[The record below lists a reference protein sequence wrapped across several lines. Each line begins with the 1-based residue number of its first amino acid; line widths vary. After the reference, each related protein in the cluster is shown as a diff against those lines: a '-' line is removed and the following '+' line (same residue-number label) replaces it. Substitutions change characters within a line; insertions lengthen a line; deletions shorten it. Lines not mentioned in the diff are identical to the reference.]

1 MPFTVLDIVQR
12 RVNIGGGDGGIES
25 DARAMKPPRDHVEPD
40 VLRHEVQRRRT
51 FAIISHP
58 DAGKT
63 TLTEKLLLYAGAIH
77 LAGAVKARRTGR
89 HAISDWM
96 TIEQERGISITTTA
110 LQFHH
115 QDYVFNLL
123 DTPGHQDFSEDTYRT
138 LMAVD
143 SAIMVLDNA
152 RGIEPQTRKLFA
164 VCRMRR
170 IPILTFINKLD
181 RLGREP
187 LQLLEEIERVLGI
200 ASVPMNWPIGQGPTF
215 QGVYDRGRRAA
226 LLFERADHG
235 QRPAPVV
242 VGDLS
247 GPALAER
254 LGRETARALREEI
267 ELLATLGERFD
278 RGKFLAG
285 DLTPVFFGS
294 ALNNF
299 GIEPFFRALIDL
311 APAPGPRPSDRG
323 PVEPTAP
330 AFSGFVFKIQANMDP
345 LHRDRMAFL
354 RVCSGRFERDM
365 TVYHARLR
373 RRVRMTR
380 PHRLFAQGREPVA
393 EAYPGDV
400 IGCVNPGLFA
410 VGDTVSTGLPVQFER
425 LPRFQP
431 EGFAILRNVSLTK
444 AKQFQRGIAQLEE
457 EGAIQVLFSPELSPR
472 EPILAAVGELQFD
485 IVQQRLQNEY
495 GVETAIERL
504 PFALA
509 RWVSGRPEDVAAVV
523 WPPKT
528 TTRVRDR
535 DGRLVVLFGAQGE
548 LRYCERRHPELRFAE
563 LA

>member
-1 MPFTVLDIVQR
+1 
-12 RVNIGGGDGGIES
+12 
-25 DARAMKPPRDHVEPD
+25 MKPPRDRVDPD
-40 VLRHEVQRRRT
+40 LLRHEVERRRT

-96 TIEQERGISITTTA
+96 AIEQERGISITTTA
-110 LQFHH
+110 LQFRHEDH
-115 QDYVFNLL
+115 IFNLL

-138 LMAVD
+138 LVAVD
-143 SAIMVLDNA
+143 SAVMVLDNA
-152 RGIEPQTRKLFA
+152 KGIEPQTKKLFA

-187 LQLLEEIERVLGI
+187 LELLGEIERVLGI
-200 ASVPMNWPIGQGPTF
+200 ATVPMNWPIGQGPTF
-215 QGVYDRGRRAA
+215 QGVYDLRRHAA

-235 QRPAPVV
+235 QRPAPIVV
-242 VGDLS
+242 SDLGD
-247 GPALAER
+247 PTLAER
-254 LGRETARALREEI
+254 LGRDAARTLREEV
-267 ELLATLGERFD
+267 ELLASLGERFD
-278 RGKFLAG
+278 DEKFVAG
-285 DLTPVFFGS
+285 GVTPVFFGS

-299 GIEPFFRALIDL
+299 GIEPFFRALIEL
-311 APAPGPRPSDRG
+311 APPPGPRASDQG
-323 PVEPTAP
+323 AVEPTAP
-330 AFSGFVFKIQANMDP
+330 TFSGFVFKIQANMDP
-345 LHRDRMAFL
+345 LHRDRMAFV

-365 TVYHARLR
+365 TVYHSRLR
-373 RRVRMTR
+373 RRIRMTR
-380 PHRLFAQGREPVA
+380 PHRLFAEGREPVA

-410 VGDTVSTGLPVQFER
+410 VGDTVSDALPLAFER

-431 EGFAILRNVSLTK
+431 EGFGILRNFSLTK

-457 EGAIQVLFSPELSPR
+457 EGAIQVLFSPELSAR

-485 IVQQRLQNEY
+485 IVQQRLKNEY

-509 RWVSGRPEDVAAVV
+509 RWVNGRPEDIAAVV
-523 WPPKT
+523 WPPRT
-528 TTRVRDR
+528 TTQVRDR
-535 DGRLVVLFGAQGE
+535 DGGLVVLFGSTGE
-548 LRYCERRHPELRFAE
+548 LRYCERQHPELRFAE
-563 LA
+563 LG